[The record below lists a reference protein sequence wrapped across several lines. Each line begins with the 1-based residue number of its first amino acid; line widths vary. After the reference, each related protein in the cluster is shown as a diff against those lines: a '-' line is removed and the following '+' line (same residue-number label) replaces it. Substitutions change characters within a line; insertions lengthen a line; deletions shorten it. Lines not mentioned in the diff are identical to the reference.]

1 MTTRIGTSY
10 FVSREAAFA
19 HYALQGEDE
28 SFVSDRI
35 ADGVIKIGKPA
46 ILTGERL
53 LIIDDGRRYAI
64 EYEERRNDVE
74 RARARIYQTQL
85 WQKDKPMDPDTALRE
100 IRTILAQD
108 NALDIF
114 DQDRLRELVHGLDE
128 WLTKGGTLPLAWDR
142 DRKA

>member
-46 ILTGERL
+46 LLTGERL

-74 RARARIYQTQL
+74 REFSHVLEYQTQL
-85 WQKDKPMDPDTALRE
+85 WRKDKPMDPDTTLRE
-100 IRTILAQD
+100 IRTLLAQEH
-108 NALDIF
+108 F
-114 DQDRLRELVHGLDE
+114 DRERLCELVRGLDE

>member
-64 EYEERRNDVE
+64 EYEERRPAHDDHFAVVDRDFPHVIKE
-74 RARARIYQTQL
+74 RKL
-85 WQKDKPMDPDTALRE
+85 MDPDTALRE
-100 IRTILAQD
+100 IRTLLAQEH
-108 NALDIF
+108 F
-114 DQDRLRELVHGLDE
+114 DRERLCELVRGLDE

-142 DRKA
+142 DRKV

>member
-53 LIIDDGRRYAI
+53 MPQWTTTPPASAWPAPCTIISAI
-64 EYEERRNDVE
+64 VC
-74 RARARIYQTQL
+74 
-85 WQKDKPMDPDTALRE
+85 
-100 IRTILAQD
+100 
-108 NALDIF
+108 
-114 DQDRLRELVHGLDE
+114 
-128 WLTKGGTLPLAWDR
+128 
-142 DRKA
+142 

>member
-64 EYEERRNDVE
+64 EYEERRPAHDDHFAVVDRDFPHVIKE
-74 RARARIYQTQL
+74 RKL
-85 WQKDKPMDPDTALRE
+85 MDPDTALRE
-100 IRTILAQD
+100 IRTLLAQEH
-108 NALDIF
+108 F
-114 DQDRLRELVHGLDE
+114 DRERLCELVRGLDE

-142 DRKA
+142 DRKAS